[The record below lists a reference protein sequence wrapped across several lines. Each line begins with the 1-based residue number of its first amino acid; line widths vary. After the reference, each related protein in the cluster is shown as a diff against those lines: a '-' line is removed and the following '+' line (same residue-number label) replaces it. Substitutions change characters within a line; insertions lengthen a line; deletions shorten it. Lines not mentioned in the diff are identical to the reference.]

1 MLCKSSIYGHWYLW
15 GLLESLSS
23 GYQGKTDNISF
34 PTSSSTLSFSW
45 THTSITPDQT
55 PSSTCNF
62 SCLIIPK
69 RDFLSSFCEFTQH
82 FSSCLIITG
91 QCPWEVDSAMEIHMK
106 EFYWGVFL
114 GSTSLGTWRK
124 QHWAAILSLQ
134 GHSQF
139 HGELWNHEDFSE
151 FVWII
156 TRGPEPLDPSIYQSL
171 ALRTWDKD
179 QVK

>member
-82 FSSCLIITG
+82 FSSCLIIMG

-106 EFYWGVFL
+106 EFYWEVFWDQPAWGRE
-114 GSTSLGTWRK
+114 GSSIGLQYCLCKATANSTGSSETMRTF
-124 QHWAAILSLQ
+124 QNLSEL
-134 GHSQF
+134 SQE
-139 HGELWNHEDFSE
+139 G
-151 FVWII
+151 
-156 TRGPEPLDPSIYQSL
+156 QSP
-171 ALRTWDKD
+171 
-179 QVK
+179 

>member
-69 RDFLSSFCEFTQH
+69 RDLLSSFCEFTQH
-82 FSSCLIITG
+82 FSSCLIIMG

-106 EFYWGVFL
+106 EFYWEAFWDQPAWGRE
-114 GSTSLGTWRK
+114 GSSIGLQYCLCKATANSTGSSETMRTF
-124 QHWAAILSLQ
+124 QNLSEL
-134 GHSQF
+134 SQE
-139 HGELWNHEDFSE
+139 G
-151 FVWII
+151 
-156 TRGPEPLDPSIYQSL
+156 QSP
-171 ALRTWDKD
+171 
-179 QVK
+179 